1 MGFSVGHNMVTE
13 LALVA
18 ERRAVTMCGKLS
30 YERRCQEKNSCP
42 SPQGRRGCG
51 DLHPARLILGG
62 VFGLAAWDG
71 RAFQR
76 RSQPQ
81 LLVPNRRFHEAV
93 ALDAIRFR
101 SYAS

>member
-1 MGFSVGHNMVTE
+1 MREDVKKKILAPPLAGDVDVVTCIQP
-13 LALVA
+13 
-18 ERRAVTMCGKLS
+18 RFI
-30 YERRCQEKNSCP
+30 P
-42 SPQGRRGCG
+42 
-51 DLHPARLILGG
+51 GG

-81 LLVPNRRFHEAV
+81 LLVPKRRFHEAV